1 MKALNQRTANSLF
14 ESSAGRPSRWAP
26 FLIAALLGACS
37 SPGTNN
43 FRRSEAQDAVLL
55 TNGPPQA
62 AMLHAAPTVN
72 PAVQELEVVWV
83 DETRQ
88 RAVPARIF
96 VPAGVTP
103 PLQSSGALAPPNAS
117 AALGSTPLI
126 VFSHGLGG
134 SRLSYMQL
142 GRHWASQGFISIHL
156 QHAGS
161 DRAIWTASGLAVLG
175 SLKSAASIDNAI
187 ARARD
192 VSFAIDQV
200 QKEPS
205 LSKMIDFE
213 RIAVAG
219 HSFGANTAL
228 LAAGAKFRL
237 DGKLMSFGDPRIK
250 AAIILSPPSLP
261 GDQDPI
267 YVYNPIRIP
276 TFHLTGTRDD
286 TPIPGLS
293 TMANQRFEAFDSM
306 VATPRY
312 LAVYEGGRH
321 SMFHDRTL
329 DSTSVGIKNSTKTL
343 STLFLRSTLMQDE
356 SAGLELA
363 QGLGTQPTIVRW
375 EAKPAR

>member
-1 MKALNQRTANSLF
+1 MYPLNQRSANSLVQLA
-14 ESSAGRPSRWAP
+14 AGRAAILAP
-26 FLIAALLGACS
+26 LLIAALLGACS

-43 FRRSEAQDAVLL
+43 FRRSEARDASLL

-62 AMLHAAPTVN
+62 AALHAVASVD

-83 DETRQ
+83 DEARQ

-96 VPAGVTP
+96 VPAFVRP
-103 PLQSSGALAPPNAS
+103 PVQATGALATSMTQAT
-117 AALGSTPLI
+117 LGSTPLI

-134 SRLSYMQL
+134 SRLSYMHL

-161 DRAIWTASGLAVLG
+161 DRSIWTASGLAVLS
-175 SLKSAASIDNAI
+175 SLKSAASTDNAI

-200 QKEPS
+200 QKETS
-205 LSKMIDFE
+205 LSKLIDFE
-213 RIAVAG
+213 CIAVAG

-237 DGKLMSFGDPRIK
+237 DGKLMSFADPRIK

-293 TMANQRFEAFDSM
+293 TMANQRSEAFDSM

-343 STLFLRSTLMQDE
+343 STLFLRSTLMHDKI
-356 SAGLELA
+356 AGLELSKA
-363 QGLGTQPTIVRW
+363 LGTQSTIARW
-375 EAKPAR
+375 EAKPVR

>member
-1 MKALNQRTANSLF
+1 MNRLNQRSVNTLF
-14 ESSAGRPSRWAP
+14 RTRARRATMMMAP
-26 FLIAALLGACS
+26 LIVAALLGACS
-37 SPGTNN
+37 SSGTQN
-43 FRRSEAQDAVLL
+43 FRRGEARDAALL
-55 TNGPPQA
+55 TSGPPQA
-62 AMLHAAPTVN
+62 AALHSVPTTD
-72 PAVQELEVVWV
+72 PAVRELEVVWV
-83 DETRQ
+83 DEARQ

-96 VPAGVTP
+96 VPNGI
-103 PLQSSGALAPPNAS
+103 SSGPPSTPATSDARAAPGA
-117 AALGSTPLI
+117 TPLI

-134 SRLSYMQL
+134 SRLSYTQL

-161 DRAIWTASGLAVLG
+161 DRAIWAATGSLAVLG

-200 QKEPS
+200 LKEAS
-205 LSKMIDFE
+205 LSKEIDFE

-228 LAAGAKFRL
+228 LAAGAQFRL

-286 TPIPGLS
+286 TPIPGLT
-293 TMANQRFEAFDSM
+293 TMANQRSEAFDSM

-321 SMFHDRTL
+321 SMFHDRTA

-343 STLFLRSTLMQDE
+343 STLFLRSVLMQD
-356 SAGLELA
+356 SGAGLELSKA
-363 QGLGTQPTIVRW
+363 LGTQSSIARW

>member
-1 MKALNQRTANSLF
+1 MNPLNQRSAKSPFRAGSGRTALM
-14 ESSAGRPSRWAP
+14 AP
-26 FLIAALLGACS
+26 LLVVALLGACS
-37 SPGTNN
+37 SPGSNN
-43 FRRSEAQDAVLL
+43 FRRSEARDAALL

-62 AMLHAAPTVN
+62 VALHAVATTDFG
-72 PAVQELEVVWV
+72 VQELEVVWV
-83 DETRQ
+83 DEARQ

-96 VPAGVTP
+96 VPKGITP
-103 PLQSSGALAPPNAS
+103 GLQPTAAPAS
-117 AALGSTPLI
+117 PDARATLGSTPLI

-142 GRHWASQGFISIHL
+142 GRHWASQGFMSIHL

-161 DRAIWTASGLAVLG
+161 DRAIWTTSGLAVLG
-175 SLKSAASIDNAI
+175 SLKSAASTDNAI

-200 QKEPS
+200 QKEAS
-205 LSKMIDFE
+205 LSKSIDLD

-228 LAAGAKFRL
+228 LAAGAQFRL
-237 DGKLMSFGDPRIK
+237 DGKLISFGDPRIK
-250 AAIILSPPSLP
+250 AAIVLSPPSLP

-293 TMANQRFEAFDSM
+293 KMANQRSQAFDSM

-321 SMFHDRTL
+321 SMFHDRTV
-329 DSTSVGIKNSTKTL
+329 DSTSVSIKNTTKAL
-343 STLFLRSTLMQDE
+343 STLFLRSTLMQDQ
-356 SAGLELA
+356 SAELDLA
-363 QGLGTQPTIVRW
+363 KALGTQSSIARW
-375 EAKPAR
+375 ETKPAR

>member
-1 MKALNQRTANSLF
+1 MLMAPLF
-14 ESSAGRPSRWAP
+14 V
-26 FLIAALLGACS
+26 AAMLGACS
-37 SPGTNN
+37 SSGTNN
-43 FRRSEAQDAVLL
+43 FRRSDARDAALL
-55 TNGPPQA
+55 TSGPPQPA
-62 AMLHAAPTVN
+62 ALNSVPTVD
-72 PAVQELEVVWV
+72 PAVREFDVVWV
-83 DETRQ
+83 DEARQ

-96 VPAGVTP
+96 VPNGAT
-103 PLQSSGALAPPNAS
+103 SGAQANSAPATSEARATPAT
-117 AALGSTPLI
+117 TPLI

-161 DRAIWTASGLAVLG
+161 DRAIWSASGTLAVLG

-200 QKEPS
+200 RKEAS
-205 LSKMIDFE
+205 LSKMIDFA

-228 LAAGAKFRL
+228 LAAGAQFRL
-237 DGKLMSFGDPRIK
+237 DGKLMSLGDPRIK

-261 GDQDPI
+261 VDQDPI

-293 TMANQRFEAFDSM
+293 TMANQRSEAFDSM

-329 DSTSVGIKNSTKTL
+329 DSISVSIKNSTKTL
-343 STLFLRSTLMQDE
+343 STLFLRSVLLED
-356 SAGLELA
+356 SAAALELSKA
-363 QGLGTQPTIVRW
+363 LGTQASIARW

>member
-1 MKALNQRTANSLF
+1 MNRLNQRSAISLF
-14 ESSAGRPSRWAP
+14 RAGAGRTAVMAP
-26 FLIAALLGACS
+26 LLVAALLGACS
-37 SPGTNN
+37 SPGSNN
-43 FRRSEAQDAVLL
+43 FRRSEAKDAALL

-62 AMLHAAPTVN
+62 VALHTV
-72 PAVQELEVVWV
+72 ATTDAGVQELEVVWV
-83 DETRQ
+83 DESRQ

-96 VPAGVTP
+96 VPKGVTP
-103 PLQSSGALAPPNAS
+103 GLQPTATPAS
-117 AALGSTPLI
+117 PDARATLGSTPLI

-134 SRLSYMQL
+134 SRLSYAQL
-142 GRHWASQGFISIHL
+142 GRHWASQGFICIHL

-161 DRAIWTASGLAVLG
+161 DRAIWTTSGLAVLG
-175 SLKSAASIDNAI
+175 SLKTAASIDNAI

-200 QKEPS
+200 QKETN
-205 LSKMIDFE
+205 LSNTIDFD

-228 LAAGAKFRL
+228 LAAGAQFRL

-261 GDQDPI
+261 VDQDPI

-293 TMANQRFEAFDSM
+293 TMANERSQAFDSM

-321 SMFHDRTL
+321 SMFHDRTV
-329 DSTSVGIKNSTKTL
+329 DSTSVGIKNTTKAL
-343 STLFLRSTLMQDE
+343 STLFLRSTLMQDQ

-363 QGLGTQPTIVRW
+363 RALGTQSSIARW
-375 EAKPAR
+375 ETKPAR